1 MAWFSDN
8 LLARLV
14 LWRRDGEELGIDTLE
29 AIWGRGDVHDETMY
43 AQICEFTLKK
53 VEKLEKTG

>member
-43 AQICEFTLKK
+43 A
-53 VEKLEKTG
+53 